1 MKRAI
6 RESPLLFG
14 PSRTPVPTMDQ
25 KKLAVFVNFEKPKKS
40 ARNAMQKNSR
50 RGRRPRR
57 PAKTKK
63 GFKCIKSRKIT
74 AFEQPLQGVLRAHHS
89 VHRSARERLRRLF
102 VANQASI
109 ASDFRLLP

>member
-1 MKRAI
+1 MKRKNSRSPFGEREFFTMKRAI

-14 PSRTPVPTMDQ
+14 SSRTPVPTMDQ

-57 PAKTKK
+57 PTKNERLQYIKTGDQWSPAKAKK
-63 GFKCIKSRKIT
+63 GFK
-74 AFEQPLQGVLRAHHS
+74 VY
-89 VHRSARERLRRLF
+89 
-102 VANQASI
+102 
-109 ASDFRLLP
+109 